1 MEDRD
6 HVGFYIKWLS
16 ENLTRNMNNQLKK
29 LDITDSQ
36 MRTLMYLLKRRD
48 ETVIQKDIERFL
60 GLKHSTVIGLLHRM
74 EKKELVRVEINAKD
88 HRCRSVR
95 LCEKAF
101 KIGGEI
107 EKARQIHEAEI
118 TKNLTPDQV
127 DELKKLLRIVCLS
140 VDLSFNRN

>member
-16 ENLTRNMNNQLKK
+16 ENLTRNMNSQIKR

-36 MRTLMYLLKRRD
+36 MRTLMYLLRHRD
-48 ETVIQKDIERFL
+48 ETVIQKDIEHFL

-74 EKKELVRVEINAKD
+74 EKKKLVRVEINAND

-95 LCEKAF
+95 PCEKAF

-107 EKARQIHEAEI
+107 EKLA
-118 TKNLTPDQV
+118 KFMKP
-127 DELKKLLRIVCLS
+127 KLLKI
-140 VDLSFNRN
+140 